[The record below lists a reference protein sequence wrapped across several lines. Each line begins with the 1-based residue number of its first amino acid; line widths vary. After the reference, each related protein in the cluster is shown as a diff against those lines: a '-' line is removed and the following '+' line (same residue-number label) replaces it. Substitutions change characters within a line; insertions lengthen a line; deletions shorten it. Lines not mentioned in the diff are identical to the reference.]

1 MRVFRAACGLVA
13 VVLLLGAGAAVA
25 GPGDTGRIR
34 TSVRLS
40 APTSVPAGSAT
51 HFDVRLLTA
60 DGPVSN
66 RPVRLQ
72 RQDPRGWVQ
81 VASVTTDRDG
91 LGHVTAPVT
100 TSARFRAFFRED
112 SAYAAST
119 SREIVVTAVTTLGQ
133 RAVAEAERHKGQ
145 AYQYGAAGPTR
156 FDCSGF
162 TRYVYSR
169 LGRSLPHNA
178 AAQHDA
184 TKRVANS
191 AKRPGDLIFT
201 SRGGQIT
208 HVGLY
213 AGGSSMWSPV
223 QTGDHVRLQSFSGR
237 TYSVGRVG

>member
-1 MRVFRAACGLVA
+1 MRLFRAACGLVA
-13 VVLLLGAGAAVA
+13 VVLLAGAGIAMAIGTV
-25 GPGDTGRIR
+25 P
-34 TSVRLS
+34 TSLRLS
-40 APTSVPAGSAT
+40 APSSVPAGSAA

-60 DGPVSN
+60 EGPVSG
-66 RPVRLQ
+66 RPVVLQ
-72 RQDPRGWVQ
+72 RQDPTGWVQ
-81 VASVTTDRDG
+81 VASLTTGSDG
-91 LGHVTAPVT
+91 LGHTTAAVGS
-100 TSARFRAFFRED
+100 SARFRAYFRGD
-112 SAYAAST
+112 ASYDAST
-119 SREIVVTAVTTLGQ
+119 SPDVVVSAVTTLGQ

-169 LGRSLPHNA
+169 LGKSLPHNA

-184 TKRVANS
+184 TRRIANS

-201 SRGGQIT
+201 SRGGRIT

-213 AGGSSMWSPV
+213 AGGTSMWSPV

-237 TYSVGRVG
+237 AYSVGRVG